1 MQIVLRRLYLKR
13 ISSIEQDLLKKVPQG
28 KSSSKVIQQS
38 SLKVRRSL
46 ALLGLSLSVTT
57 VGILIEQ
64 QNSRDLKVTPVA
76 QSPVTL
82 ADAMAQNQDQKY
94 ELARAAIASG
104 SWDNQQGVV
113 IHEVREDETLWQIT
127 QMYQVDA
134 AAIAASN
141 NISSATDLQPGT
153 KLVIPPVSGIVHKVK
168 PGDTL
173 EAIAKFYKV
182 PEADIAKYTSLK
194 SPEFL
199 AIDQPLVIP
208 GNVGTLL
215 KVREDDAKSRLI
227 AERDRLKRRLD
238 EVEGKTEG
246 RVVLTSNPVSPI
258 KKLPKYTVYHVQNGD
273 TIETIARRYGI
284 AQTVIAEV
292 NKIDNPH
299 WLELDQEL
307 RIPIG
312 KATTAI
318 QTVAYLNLKPGK
330 VVPSPFIP
338 ADSKESSQ
346 VDDQKFASTKI
357 AAASPMVAS
366 APASN
371 FGQSASWNGLM
382 QLAGVDIARKAPNAP
397 AQEQSVDL
405 NQANVATPVAPVAK
419 EPSIKLAS
427 LFLVAPDRA
436 ISSLVEQSAQ
446 ASKADLPTVSPDLA
460 TELKLGS
467 SKMAAASILPAV
479 GSALNSST
487 SPSLGA
493 TEQNVDATSAVGVTT
508 QPVAEPP
515 VQMPTRQTVQ
525 TEKVAVASQLP
536 AIAAVE
542 QVASNSLAGVTSSQ
556 PVSEPS
562 LQVTKVAAASVIPS
576 IPGGLA
582 NQEISNRSNPNSQEL
597 ALLPESEA
605 RMTSVEI
612 VRLETEVQ
620 QLATKVREAEVKA
633 AQRQAEALKIAAAT
647 ITPDRR
653 IDSGSRVLAEAA
665 TGIRPELPNLQASNY
680 LPDASEY
687 GMSSG
692 FIWPAE
698 GMLTSGFGWRWGR
711 VHQGI
716 DIAAPVGTPIWAA
729 ATGTVD
735 YAGWNDGGYGNMVD
749 IRHPDGTIT
758 RYGHLSAIYV
768 KEGQS
773 VSQSQVIAAMGSTGF
788 STGPHLHFEVRPG
801 GGRAVNPMGYLASSR
816 TR

>member
-1 MQIVLRRLYLKR
+1 MKR
-13 ISSIEQDLLKKVPQG
+13 ISSTERDLLPKVPQG
-28 KSSSKVIQQS
+28 TVKSSQGNQKS

-57 VGILIEQ
+57 TGILINQ
-64 QNSRDLKVTPVA
+64 QSSQDLKATPVA
-76 QSPVTL
+76 QSPQTL
-82 ADAMAQNQDQKY
+82 TDAMAQNQDRKY

-104 SWDNQQGVV
+104 SLDSPQGVV

-141 NISSATDLQPGT
+141 NISSATNLLAGT

-173 EAIAKFYKV
+173 QAIAKFYRV
-182 PEADIAKYTSLK
+182 SEGDIVKYTSLK

-199 AIDQPLVIP
+199 SIDQPLVIP
-208 GNVGTLL
+208 GSVTALL

-238 EVEGKTEG
+238 EVEG
-246 RVVLTSNPVSPI
+246 RVTLVSHRAADSV

-284 AQTVIAEV
+284 SQTVIAEV

-312 KATTAI
+312 KTNTAI
-318 QTVAYLNLKPGK
+318 QTVAYLDPKPSK
-330 VVPSPFIP
+330 VVPQPFIP
-338 ADSKESSQ
+338 ADSKVDSKGINQSNNSNQADQ
-346 VDDQKFASTKI
+346 VSGMMSEIKVS
-357 AAASPMVAS
+357 AASPMVM
-366 APASN
+366 PASTTV
-371 FGQSASWNGLM
+371 QPSSWNGLIE
-382 QLAGVDIARKAPNAP
+382 LAGGDLSRQVPSAP
-397 AQEQSVDL
+397 AQEQPLQQPLAL
-405 NQANVATPVAPVAK
+405 NQATAKSPVAP
-419 EPSIKLAS
+419 EPNFKLAS
-427 LFLVAPDRA
+427 LFLVAPEKA
-436 ISSLVEQSAQ
+436 IVALIESPKSLSVAEAKPS
-446 ASKADLPTVSPDLA
+446 VV
-460 TELKLGS
+460 
-467 SKMAAASILPAV
+467 AAATISNTGLSGSIL
-479 GSALNSST
+479 NS
-487 SPSLGA
+487 SPSLGS
-493 TEQNVDATSAVGVTT
+493 TEQNVNAKTSPVGVTA

-515 VQMPTRQTVQ
+515 VQMPRFVAAL
-525 TEKVAVASQLP
+525 KVP
-536 AIAAVE
+536 AIASIERA
-542 QVASNSLAGVTSSQ
+542 ASNSLADIAAQ
-556 PVSEPS
+556 PVAEPS
-562 LQVTKVAAASVIPS
+562 VPAVQAPSQLTKVAAATPIIPN
-576 IPGGLA
+576 IPGGLV
-582 NQEISNRSNPNSQEL
+582 NQEIATSIDPNAQTL

-605 RMTSVEI
+605 RMTSLEVI
-612 VRLETEVQ
+612 RLETEIE
-620 QLATKVREAEVKA
+620 QLAAKVREAEVKA
-633 AQRQAEALKIAAAT
+633 AQRQAKALRIAAAT

-653 IDSGSRVLAEAA
+653 IDSGSRVLSEAA
-665 TGIRPELPNLQASNY
+665 TGIRPELPKLAANSY

-687 GMSSG
+687 ALSSTG
-692 FIWPAE
+692 FIWPAQ
-698 GMLTSGFGWRWGR
+698 GMLTSGFGFRWGR

-729 ATGTVD
+729 ASGTVV

-773 VSQSQVIAAMGSTGF
+773 VGQSQVIAAMGSTGF
-788 STGPHLHFEVRPG
+788 STGPHLHFEVRPQ
-801 GGRAVNPMGYLASSR
+801 GGRAVNPMGYLAR
-816 TR
+816 R